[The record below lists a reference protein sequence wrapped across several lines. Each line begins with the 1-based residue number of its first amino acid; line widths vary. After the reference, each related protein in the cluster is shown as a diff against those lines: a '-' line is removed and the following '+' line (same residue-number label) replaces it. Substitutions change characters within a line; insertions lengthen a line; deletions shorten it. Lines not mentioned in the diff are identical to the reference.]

1 MKRLKGGI
9 NTVEK
14 SGKLFP
20 AVILC
25 LIFLFLVL
33 PAWAAPP
40 RGSGG
45 SAGGKIGIVDMQ
57 KVLRDSKNARNIRT
71 AFLKDVEKK
80 QAAIRAKEGEVRKL
94 EEEFNRLAPNA
105 LEERKKKAE
114 QLKIEARNLQHLRED
129 AEGELKRK
137 DAEITQKTIGEIMQV
152 IRNYARNE
160 RFTLIIDR
168 MAVITADE
176 SIDISERITKLYD
189 AQKK

>member
-1 MKRLKGGI
+1 VKRLKGGI

>member
-1 MKRLKGGI
+1 MKKI
-9 NTVEK
+9 A
-14 SGKLFP
+14 LFISLLMP
-20 AVILC
+20 F
-25 LIFLFLVL
+25 FLAMPLM
-33 PAWAAPP
+33 AAPP
-40 RGSGG
+40 RGTGG
-45 SAGGKIGIVDMQ
+45 IASGKIGIVDMQ

-80 QAAIRAKEGEVRKL
+80 QAAIRAKEGEVRKR

-105 LEERKKKAE
+105 FEERKKKAE

-176 SIDISERITKLYD
+176 SVDISERITKLYD
-189 AQKK
+189 AQKKEISSIPFRLCLSF